1 MNNKNIIIAVL
12 TTIIATF
19 LILAIIGMSD
29 DKTTTTKSKVDSN
42 EIINSNFRSGFVDG
56 CMEEEATYK
65 QCNCAYDTLEDTYGK
80 QGMLELVTGY
90 FQTGEIADEYITTI
104 LPCLE

>member
-1 MNNKNIIIAVL
+1 MKNTIIAVL
-12 TTIIATF
+12 TTIVVAFIIL
-19 LILAIIGMSD
+19 LIVGVSD
-29 DKTTTTKSKVDSN
+29 NSSTTKSKIDSN
-42 EIINSNFRSGFVDG
+42 EIINSDFRSGFVDG

-80 QGMLELVTGY
+80 KGMLELVTGY

-104 LPCLE
+104 LPCME

>member
-1 MNNKNIIIAVL
+1 MKNTIIAVL
-12 TTIIATF
+12 TTIVVVFIVI
-19 LILAIIGMSD
+19 LIVGVSD
-29 DKTTTTKSKVDSN
+29 NSSTTKSN
-42 EIINSNFRSGFVDG
+42 EIINSDFRSGFVDG
-56 CMEEEATYK
+56 CMGEEATYT

-104 LPCLE
+104 LPCIE